1 MRTKTEIC
9 KDHLKCDQMCYLAI
23 GSTERYK

>member
-1 MRTKTEIC
+1 MRTKTKMCE
-9 KDHLKCDQMCYLAI
+9 DHLKCDQMCCLAI